1 MILMSS
7 IESTSANQP
16 SKKGLN
22 PIIKA
27 MNDYRNNVIG
37 EKIGSKAPKKTA
49 PVFKVTLEAARLDLG
64 IEEGVKNTIAIVDKA
79 SELFTANPDKFLELA
94 QKLES
99 ELKDKDTGKTKKTKK
114 TKEETTDSKS
124 KTKKADNKDTEDVE
138 TDDKTKNVKSK
149 SSKKLSKKDTEEV
162 KETKTKKSSKKLT
175 KEEDNNSEEEEEEVK
190 QVKKK
195 SPKKPVQKKAS
206 PKKQVIESDTDSD
219 SDSD

>member
-1 MILMSS
+1 MSS

-79 SELFTANPDKFLELA
+79 SELFTANPDKFL
-94 QKLES
+94 
-99 ELKDKDTGKTKKTKK
+99 D
-114 TKEETTDSKS
+114 
-124 KTKKADNKDTEDVE
+124 
-138 TDDKTKNVKSK
+138 
-149 SSKKLSKKDTEEV
+149 

-175 KEEDNNSEEEEEEVK
+175 KEEDNNSEEEVK

-206 PKKQVIESDTDSD
+206 PKKQVIESDTESD
-219 SDSD
+219 SESD

>member
-1 MILMSS
+1 MSS

-138 TDDKTKNVKSK
+138 TNDKTKNVKSK
-149 SSKKLSKKDTEEV
+149 SSKKLSKKDTEEDNVVV

-175 KEEDNNSEEEEEEVK
+175 KEEDNNSEEEVK

-206 PKKQVIESDTDSD
+206 PKKQVIESDTESESESD
-219 SDSD
+219 